1 LKTAAG
7 YFREVVV
14 AFKSINPHN
23 PSEVIGKFEEA
34 GPYDVEIAAV
44 RAREAFFEW
53 REQPASVRSVALAN
67 IAEDV
72 EKWAEE
78 LVRLTVTE
86 VGKPIGEARAE
97 VEGAVAILRYYAQ
110 TVLAPDGETYP
121 ASRSKDWLITRR
133 HPLGVGALITPWNF
147 PVAIP
152 AWKAASALGCG
163 NTVLLKPAPA
173 ATVIAGTLA
182 PIVARYLPEGVFQVV
197 PGGAETGK
205 LLVEHPDVAAVSFTG
220 SIGVGRSVARQAV
233 SRGAKVQCETG
244 GQNPTVVLAD
254 ADLDRAAET
263 IAYAAMGY
271 AGQKRSATTQV
282 IAEEIVYEEVRD
294 RLAAAVEELE
304 VVDPGKESCQVG
316 PMIEEDSRS
325 YTLEALARSGGRI
338 LTGGEPLDR
347 DGFYLEPTLVELE
360 DPKNPLTQQEI
371 LAPVAALLK
380 AGSAEDA
387 VQIANGVRQRHV
399 AAVFTNDLDRAMEFA
414 GRLEAG
420 LVRVNA
426 AAVGVDY
433 RVPFGNS
440 KVSGIGPEVQGPT
453 ARDFYTETR
462 VISISP

>member
-1 LKTAAG
+1 MG
-7 YFREVVV
+7 E
-14 AFKSINPHN
+14 
-23 PSEVIGKFEEA
+23 FEEA
-34 GPYDVEIAAV
+34 GQFDVEIAVV

-53 REQPASVRSVALAN
+53 REQPASVRGGALAN
-67 IAEDV
+67 IADDV

-78 LVRLTVTE
+78 LVRFTVME

-97 VEGAVAILRYYAQ
+97 VKQAVAILRYYAQ
-110 TVLAPDGETYP
+110 MVLAPEGETYP

-133 HPLGVGALITPWNF
+133 HPLGVCALITPWNF
-147 PVAIP
+147 PVVIP
-152 AWKAASALGCG
+152 VWKFAPALGYG
-163 NTVLLKPAPA
+163 NAVVLKPAPA
-173 ATVIAGTLA
+173 STVIAGTLA
-182 PIVARYLPEGVFQVV
+182 PIVARHLPEGVFQVV
-197 PGGAETGK
+197 PGGAESGK
-205 LLVEHPDVAAVSFTG
+205 LLAEHPDVAAVSFTG
-220 SIGVGRSVARQAV
+220 SIVGGRTVARQVV

-244 GQNPTVVLAD
+244 GQNPTVILAD

-271 AGQKRSATTQV
+271 AGQKRSATSQV
-282 IAEEIVYEEVRD
+282 IAEDIVYEDLRD
-294 RLAAAVEELE
+294 RLVAAVEELE
-304 VVDPGKESCQVG
+304 VVDPGEETCQVG

-325 YTLEALARSGGRI
+325 SALEALARSGGRI

-360 DPKNPLTQQEI
+360 DPKDPLIQEEI

-380 AGSAEDA
+380 AGSAEEA

-414 GRLEAG
+414 RRLEAG

-426 AAVGVDY
+426 ATVGVDY
-433 RVPFGNS
+433 RVPLGS
-440 KVSGIGPEVQGPT
+440 TKDSGIGPEVQGLA

>member
-1 LKTAAG
+1 
-7 YFREVVV
+7 V

-23 PSEVIGKFEEA
+23 PSEVIGEFEEA
-34 GPYDVEIAAV
+34 GPYDVEIAVV

-53 REQPASVRSVALAN
+53 SEQPASVRGGALAN
-67 IAEDV
+67 LADDV

-78 LVRLTVTE
+78 LVRFTVME

-97 VEGAVAILRYYAQ
+97 VKQAVAILRYYAQ
-110 TVLAPDGETYP
+110 MVLAPEGETYP
-121 ASRSKDWLITRR
+121 ANRSKDWLITRR
-133 HPLGVGALITPWNF
+133 HPLGVCALITPWNF
-147 PVAIP
+147 PVVSP
-152 AWKAASALGCG
+152 VWKFAPALGYG
-163 NTVLLKPAPA
+163 NAVVLKPAPA
-173 ATVIAGTLA
+173 STVIAGTLA
-182 PIVARYLPEGVFQVV
+182 PIVARHLPEGVFQVV
-197 PGGAETGK
+197 PGGAGTGE

-220 SIGVGRSVARQAV
+220 SIGVSRTVARQAV

-244 GQNPTVVLAD
+244 GQNPSIVLVD

-263 IAYAAMGY
+263 IAYAVMGY
-271 AGQKRSATTQV
+271 AGQKRSATCQV
-282 IAEEIVYEEVRD
+282 IAEDIVYEELRD
-294 RLAAAVEELE
+294 RLVAAVEELE
-304 VVDPGKESCQVG
+304 VVDPGEETCQVG

-325 YTLEALARSGGRI
+325 SALEALARSSGRI

-360 DPKNPLTQQEI
+360 DPKDPLTQEEI

-399 AAVFTNDLDRAMEFA
+399 AAVFTNDLDQAMEFA

-426 AAVGVDY
+426 ATVGVDY
-433 RVPFGNS
+433 RVPLGGT
-440 KVSGIGPEVQGPT
+440 KDSGIGPEVQGLA

>member
-1 LKTAAG
+1 M
-7 YFREVVV
+7 

-23 PSEVIGKFEEA
+23 PSEVIGEFEEA
-34 GPYDVEIAAV
+34 GQYDVEIAVV

-53 REQPASVRSVALAN
+53 REQPASVRGGALAN
-67 IAEDV
+67 IADDV

-78 LVRLTVTE
+78 LVRFTVME

-97 VEGAVAILRYYAQ
+97 VKQAVAILRYYAQ
-110 TVLAPDGETYP
+110 MVLAPEGETYP

-133 HPLGVGALITPWNF
+133 HPLGVCALITPWNF
-147 PVAIP
+147 PVVIP
-152 AWKAASALGCG
+152 VWKFAPALGYG
-163 NTVLLKPAPA
+163 NAVVSKPAPA
-173 ATVIAGTLA
+173 STVIAGTLA
-182 PIVARYLPEGVFQVV
+182 PIVARHLPEGVLQVV
-197 PGGAETGK
+197 PGGAETGE

-220 SIGVGRSVARQAV
+220 SIGVGRTVARQAV

-244 GQNPTVVLAD
+244 GQNPSIVLAD

-263 IAYAAMGY
+263 IAYAVMGY
-271 AGQKRSATTQV
+271 AGQKRSATSQV
-282 IAEEIVYEEVRD
+282 IADDIVYEELRD
-294 RLAAAVEELE
+294 RLVTAVEELE
-304 VVDPGKESCQVG
+304 VVDPGEETCQVG

-325 YTLEALARSGGRI
+325 STLETLARSGGRI
-338 LTGGEPLDR
+338 ITGGEPLDR

-360 DPKNPLTQQEI
+360 DPKNPLTQEEI

-380 AGSAEDA
+380 AGSAEEA

-414 GRLEAG
+414 RRLEAG

-426 AAVGVDY
+426 ATVGVDY
-433 RVPFGNS
+433 HVPFGGF
-440 KVSGIGPEVQGPT
+440 KDSGIGPEVQGLA

-462 VISISP
+462 VISIFPNAPGMR

>member
-1 LKTAAG
+1 M
-7 YFREVVV
+7 

-23 PSEVIGKFEEA
+23 PSEVMGEFEEA
-34 GPYDVEIAAV
+34 GQFDVEIAVV

-53 REQPASVRSVALAN
+53 REQPASVRGGALAN
-67 IAEDV
+67 IADDV

-78 LVRLTVTE
+78 LVRFTVME

-97 VEGAVAILRYYAQ
+97 VKQAVAILRYYAQ
-110 TVLAPDGETYP
+110 MVLAPEGETYP

-133 HPLGVGALITPWNF
+133 HPLGVCALITPWNF
-147 PVAIP
+147 PVVIP
-152 AWKAASALGCG
+152 VWKFAPALGYG
-163 NTVLLKPAPA
+163 NAVVLKPAPA
-173 ATVIAGTLA
+173 STVIAGTLA
-182 PIVARYLPEGVFQVV
+182 PIVARHLPEGVFQVV
-197 PGGAETGK
+197 PGGAESGK
-205 LLVEHPDVAAVSFTG
+205 LLAEHPDVAAVSFTG
-220 SIGVGRSVARQAV
+220 SIVGGRTVARQVV

-244 GQNPTVVLAD
+244 GQNPTVILAD

-271 AGQKRSATTQV
+271 AGQKRSATSQV
-282 IAEEIVYEEVRD
+282 IAEDIVYEDLRD
-294 RLAAAVEELE
+294 RLVAAVEELE
-304 VVDPGKESCQVG
+304 VVDPGEETCQVG

-325 YTLEALARSGGRI
+325 SALEALARSGGRI

-360 DPKNPLTQQEI
+360 DPKDPLIQEEI

-380 AGSAEDA
+380 AGSAEEA

-399 AAVFTNDLDRAMEFA
+399 AAVFTNDLNRAMEFA
-414 GRLEAG
+414 RRLEAG

-426 AAVGVDY
+426 ATVGVDY
-433 RVPFGNS
+433 HVPLGS
-440 KVSGIGPEVQGPT
+440 TKDSGIGPEVQGLA